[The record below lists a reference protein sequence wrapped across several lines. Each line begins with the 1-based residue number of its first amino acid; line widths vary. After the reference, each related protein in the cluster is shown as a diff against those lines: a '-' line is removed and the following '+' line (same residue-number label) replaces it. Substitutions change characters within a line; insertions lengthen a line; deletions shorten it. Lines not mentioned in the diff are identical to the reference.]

1 MNRRIITCCILLLIF
16 GACLFTLRADLSQ
29 WRFAKADFLYRKGDL
44 RGAVTSWSSFAIVP
58 SSRPQANF
66 NRGVARYRFG
76 ELTEASTDFKMAA
89 QSDDPILR
97 QQALY
102 NLGTTLLVMDRAVE
116 GSGAKE
122 RLSEVVRHL
131 QAAVDLNPA
140 DVDAVHNRSVSQ
152 ARLAALLAST
162 ESGRQKTEL
171 SRDQQEKA
179 AQSAD
184 ASKKPGEA
192 GTKAGKPGAAT
203 ELDSTTGRRRTA
215 PAISKE
221 KALRMLDDARG
232 REALRSFVVAGSRQ
246 EKLTP
251 PEKDW

>member
-1 MNRRIITCCILLLIF
+1 MFR
-16 GACLFTLRADLSQ
+16 S
-29 WRFAKADFLYRKGDL
+29 GDL
-44 RGAVTSWSSFAIVP
+44 RGAVAVWTSAAIVP
-58 SSRPQANF
+58 SSRPQASF
-66 NRGVARYRFG
+66 NLGVARYRLG
-76 ELTEASTDFKMAA
+76 ELTEASSDFRAA
-89 QSDDPILR
+89 IASDVPILR

-102 NLGTTLLVMDRAVE
+102 NLGTALLVIDKAGE

-122 RLSEVVRHL
+122 RLSEAVRHL
-131 QAAVDLNPA
+131 QAAVDLNPT

-162 ESGRQKTEL
+162 ASGRQKMEST
-171 SRDQQEKA
+171 RDQQEKA

-232 REALRSFVVAGSRQ
+232 REALRSSVVAGSRQ